1 MTAMAGLGEE
11 LYERSNGTGM
21 GAWLA
26 DLFQRL
32 GLPFPAAS
40 LAPQSRH
47 VTGRSTGF
55 VLTIGCVAAQESDW
69 RDALVLERAEGD
81 ATAPMPHGL
90 DSATETLDSAKHKL
104 TDTIA
109 GGSAAEIAAG
119 DRRVSFFHRKK
130 PPPLVEEQMGS
141 TPYKRNLR
149 A

>member
-1 MTAMAGLGEE
+1 MNLGEE
-11 LYERSNGTGM
+11 LYERINGTGM

-40 LAPQSRH
+40 LAPQARH
-47 VTGRSTGF
+47 VTDRSTGF
-55 VLTIGCVAAQESDW
+55 VLTIGRTAAQESDW
-69 RDALVLERAEGD
+69 HDALVLERAEGD

-90 DSATETLDSAKHKL
+90 DPATETLDSAKRKL

-109 GGSAAEIAAG
+109 RGSTDEIIAG
-119 DRRVSFFHRKK
+119 DRRVSFFMDGGAWWNCASG
-130 PPPLVEEQMGS
+130 P
-141 TPYKRNLR
+141 